1 MKTPDEIKKA
11 LKCHRDG
18 RACHDCPY
26 EQGRTFSVDGVT
38 FGCSKDIVSDALE
51 YIERLEAKM
60 EERTMSEAPKCP
72 YCGDRM
78 EICTSLLTPEWD
90 LISAWYQ
97 CVTCGST
104 SPRIEFLRDTAN
116 DKIIEWL
123 QAVSSRRAAPRRAEP
138 KNHVLTLEEVVRS
151 DAMWYEDRT
160 MQGTRVVILGYA
172 QNEPGF
178 TQLINYL
185 GDKFYRRDDAYNDF
199 WRCWLRKP
207 TETERRETPWAG
219 DSRE

>member
-38 FGCSKDIVSDALE
+38 FGCSKDIVTDALD

-60 EERTMSEAPKCP
+60 EERTMSETPKCL

-78 EICTSLLTPEWD
+78 ALHVLPHTTEQEFF
-90 LISAWYQ
+90 SAWYQ
-97 CVTCGST
+97 CVTCEST
-104 SPRIEFLRDTAN
+104 SPRLEFIGNTSQAKIEER
-116 DKIIEWL
+116 L
-123 QAVSSRRAAPRRAEP
+123 QAVSSRRAEP
-138 KNHVLTLEEVVRS
+138 KNRVLTLEELKVYTGFLWNENRYS
-151 DAMWYEDRT
+151 PFDYEGEPAFVEKGF
-160 MQGTRVVILGYA
+160 MYA
-172 QNEPGF
+172 GNGNVD
-178 TQLINYL
+178 L
-185 GDKFYRRDDAYNDF
+185 RRDISDTYGKN

-207 TETERRETPWAG
+207 TKAEMRETPWEG
-219 DSRE
+219 DSHE